1 MAEFPP
7 GVSGSERPWPSSDP
21 PAAAAAPGSV
31 LRRMEETEEMFRK
44 QEIADR
50 FVNLFSTVCMDFTF
64 ASRFLTY
71 LVFSEVHVMSYGSFF
86 TKSWDHRK
94 ACSAFLSPES
104 LHDRDPQS

>member
-21 PAAAAAPGSV
+21 PAAAAPGSV

-50 FVNLFSTVCMDFTF
+50 FVNLFSAVRLHFTF

-71 LVFSEVHVMSYGSFF
+71 LFYSEVHVMSYGSFF
-86 TKSWDHRK
+86 TNSWIKERLVQHSCLPRPCM
-94 ACSAFLSPES
+94 AET
-104 LHDRDPQS
+104 PQS